1 MSGIAGTFDGL
12 YAAAEK
18 RSGFEPYRVRKMDV
32 EAVVEALLAELA
44 DLPDPVLRSAL
55 ISRAIDDVWDVVVA
69 AYNEGLGND

>member
-18 RSGFEPYRVRKMDV
+18 QADFEPYRVRKMDV
-32 EAVVEALLAELA
+32 EAAVEALLAELA
-44 DLPDPVLRSAL
+44 ATNDHVLRSAL
-55 ISRAIDDVWDVVVA
+55 ISRAIDDIWDVVVA

>member
-18 RSGFEPYRVRKMDV
+18 RSVFEPYRVRRADL
-32 EAVVEALLAELA
+32 EAVVETLLKDLA
-44 DLPDPVLRSAL
+44 AAHDNVLRSAL
-55 ISRAIDDVWDVVVA
+55 ISRAVGDLWDVVVM